1 MGDARAP
8 SYRILKNFEE
18 ESASEDERLKRAF
31 ATLGEHLAE
40 VSPRD
45 SP

>member
-8 SYRILKNFEE
+8 SYRILIKFEK
-18 ESASEDERLKRAF
+18 SATEDERLKRAF

-40 VSPRD
+40 VSARD